1 MQINL
6 PIMNIIW
13 DGFINTQHDY
23 VKLIMGLKKSDLE
36 KIEQNYYSALENSIR
51 KLVYYI
57 SEIKVSLI

>member
-1 MQINL
+1 MQINK